1 MLAIFVFAFVLLLC
15 FCIVLR
21 PLLLSIYVYALL
33 LVLVL
38 VLWGFIGSPLRV
50 FLAYRILFPNTL
62 YTVYICTYLLFC
74 AQCGTM
80 AYFLYLLINHFFIFT
95 SV

>member
-1 MLAIFVFAFVLLLC
+1 MLAIFVFVFVLLLC

-50 FLAYRILFPNTL
+50 FLAYLI
-62 YTVYICTYLLFC
+62 
-74 AQCGTM
+74 
-80 AYFLYLLINHFFIFT
+80 FLYLPMMCIHLHAQYIV
-95 SV
+95 S